1 MNVALMIGALL
12 VSVLLLMWLLKVIK
26 TSIQTAFFI
35 AIIVFVVQ
43 VASGVGPQEVFQA
56 VAKWLGSGLAGLEKW
71 LRGWGG
77 TYKPPENFRE
87 KTKAM
92 VDMGQMLVQM
102 LTSELAN
109 N

>member
-12 VSVLLLMWLLKVIK
+12 VSLLLLTWLLKVIK

-35 AIIVFVVQ
+35 AIVVFLVQ
-43 VASGVGPQEVFQA
+43 MASGIGPQEVFQLA
-56 VAKWLGSGLAGLEKW
+56 AKWLGSAFGSLDKW
-71 LRGWGG
+71 LRNWGG
-77 TYKPPENFRE
+77 NYKPPENFRE

-102 LTSELAN
+102 LISE
-109 N
+109 

>member
-12 VSVLLLMWLLKVIK
+12 VSVLLLTWLLKVIK

-56 VAKWLGSGLAGLEKW
+56 VAKWLGSGLGSLDKW
-71 LRGWGG
+71 LRNWGG
-77 TYKPPENFRE
+77 NYKPPENFRE
-87 KTKAM
+87 KTKTM
-92 VDMGQMLVQM
+92 LDLGQMLVQM
-102 LTSELAN
+102 LISESTN
-109 N
+109 